1 MFRRKTNQTSDQ
13 GQLENGKTNG
23 KKAKKRRSKANDLN
37 TVSVSLRCF
46 IFLLKLFISFFFYII
61 DFYDRGQMVS
71 MREQNGNEMRIDTVL
86 LASYKHSALYSI
98 FPCYSA
104 LFVFM
109 KNSRKKARK
118 YLNRWMRGSK
128 KNYGNFKEF
137 ESVNIGEKIQ
147 FFEQELGLSI
157 CTVLNSVID
166 LFRNQFIAYPLRVK

>member
-98 FPCYSA
+98 FPSYFCSLRFYEK
-104 LFVFM
+104 L
-109 KNSRKKARK
+109 
-118 YLNRWMRGSK
+118 SK
-128 KNYGNFKEF
+128 KSAKIF
-137 ESVNIGEKIQ
+137 ESLNAWLQK
-147 FFEQELGLSI
+147 ELWK
-157 CTVLNSVID
+157 
-166 LFRNQFIAYPLRVK
+166 F